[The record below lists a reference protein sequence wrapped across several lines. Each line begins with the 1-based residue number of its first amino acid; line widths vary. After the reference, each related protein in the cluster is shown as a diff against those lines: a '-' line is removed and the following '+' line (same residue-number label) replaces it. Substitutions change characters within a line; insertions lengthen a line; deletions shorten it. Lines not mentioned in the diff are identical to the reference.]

1 MNREN
6 ILYVRSTCSM
16 YPGTRVVKER
26 NVRVTRVTVTLP
38 GSEITRERLN
48 MYLYSNLYSNKLIS
62 EYIYY
67 MYVQVSIN

>member
-16 YPGTRVVKER
+16 YPGNPGTRVVKER

-38 GSEITRERLN
+38 GSEITSYKGEIEHLTC
-48 MYLYSNLYSNKLIS
+48 ICT
-62 EYIYY
+62 
-67 MYVQVSIN
+67 QIN

>member
-16 YPGTRVVKER
+16 YPGNPGTRVVKER

-38 GSEITRERLN
+38 GSEITREIEHVFVL
-48 MYLYSNLYSNKLIS
+48 K
-62 EYIYY
+62 
-67 MYVQVSIN
+67 